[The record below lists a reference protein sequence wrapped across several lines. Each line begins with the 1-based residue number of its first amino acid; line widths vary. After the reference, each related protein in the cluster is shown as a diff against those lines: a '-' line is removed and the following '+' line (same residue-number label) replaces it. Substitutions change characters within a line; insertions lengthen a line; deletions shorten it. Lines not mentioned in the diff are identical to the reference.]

1 MGRRH
6 TSDHLEYPGD
16 AGAAGYDSYAV
27 KGEGFYDPAA
37 DAAFVAELK
46 ANLPPNMRVIER
58 NTHTDDPA
66 FAAEAVELLISLI
79 EAKEASGR
87 AK

>member
-1 MGRRH
+1 
-6 TSDHLEYPGD
+6 
-16 AGAAGYDSYAV
+16 
-27 KGEGFYDPAA
+27 
-37 DAAFVAELK
+37 VAELK

-66 FAAEAVELLISLI
+66 FAAEAVKLLISLI